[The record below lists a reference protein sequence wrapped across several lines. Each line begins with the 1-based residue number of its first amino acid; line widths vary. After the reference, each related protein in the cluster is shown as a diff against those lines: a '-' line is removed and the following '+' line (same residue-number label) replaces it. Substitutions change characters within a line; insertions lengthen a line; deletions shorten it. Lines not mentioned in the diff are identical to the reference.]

1 MRYPDDMWAHW
12 RKLRVGFG
20 VVIGATLVRGAAGCT
35 GFDAAAV
42 AEDDAGASIPDAP
55 LEADAQQ
62 PSDGASMKEAEASA
76 DAGPLTCKGK
86 IFGTPVRVGTA
97 QISGALA
104 TTMWGLRVVG
114 PNAYFAATPAGS
126 SEQQL
131 FRATFTPGVG
141 GGAPALSNASV
152 LTPPSSTTTV
162 EWAPSVS
169 TDSALLVFATAFPP
183 PRDLAVSI
191 GAGGAFAAATGIAS
205 VNTSA
210 DETDPWLV
218 GKPAAKAMY
227 FGREN
232 TAGAMEIWRS
242 TISGTAFSAPAK
254 VTLVCAQLS
263 CGTPV
268 VTPEEST
275 MLYASWAS
283 GGFVPN
289 VAESALL
296 PAGGGWTAGPGIG
309 HPELGTHYPSWVSD
323 DGCEV
328 LLGGGNISSINDIY
342 YARRTPQ

>member
-1 MRYPDDMWAHW
+1 
-12 RKLRVGFG
+12 
-20 VVIGATLVRGAAGCT
+20 
-35 GFDAAAV
+35 
-42 AEDDAGASIPDAP
+42 
-55 LEADAQQ
+55 
-62 PSDGASMKEAEASA
+62 MKEAEASA

-183 PRDLAVSI
+183 P
-191 GAGGAFAAATGIAS
+191 
-205 VNTSA
+205 
-210 DETDPWLV
+210 
-218 GKPAAKAMY
+218 
-227 FGREN
+227 
-232 TAGAMEIWRS
+232 
-242 TISGTAFSAPAK
+242 
-254 VTLVCAQLS
+254 
-263 CGTPV
+263 
-268 VTPEEST
+268 
-275 MLYASWAS
+275 
-283 GGFVPN
+283 
-289 VAESALL
+289 
-296 PAGGGWTAGPGIG
+296 
-309 HPELGTHYPSWVSD
+309 WVSD

-342 YARRTPQ
+342 YARRTSQ

>member
-1 MRYPDDMWAHW
+1 M
-12 RKLRVGFG
+12 
-20 VVIGATLVRGAAGCT
+20 
-35 GFDAAAV
+35 
-42 AEDDAGASIPDAP
+42 
-55 LEADAQQ
+55 
-62 PSDGASMKEAEASA
+62 

-86 IFGTPVRVGTA
+86 PFDPPPIRVGTA
-97 QISGALA
+97 QISGAIA

-114 PNAYFAATPAGS
+114 PNAYFAATPAGT

-131 FRATFTPGVG
+131 FRATFTPGTG
-141 GGAPALSNASV
+141 GGPPALSNASV
-152 LTPPSSTTTV
+152 VTPPSSTSVV

-169 TDSALLVFATAFPP
+169 SDSALLVFATAFPP
-183 PRDLAVSI
+183 PRDLEFSI
-191 GAGGAFAAATGIAS
+191 GTGGAFAAATGIAS

-232 TAGAMEIWRS
+232 TAGGMEIWRS
-242 TISGTAFSAPAK
+242 TISGTVFSAPAK

-268 VTPEEST
+268 VTPDEST

-289 VAESALL
+289 VAESPLVS
-296 PAGGGWTAGPGIG
+296 AGGGWTAGPAIG
-309 HPELGTHYPSWVSD
+309 HPELGAHYPSWVSD
-323 DGCEV
+323 DGCQV
-328 LLGGGNISSINDIY
+328 LLAGGNISSINDIH
-342 YARRTPQ
+342 YARRIPQ